1 MHKVKS
7 TLFSFLF
14 LICGNLYSAT
24 TQNTTQG
31 QSPFSSS
38 MKRPMELDFVL
49 SSEQMRDSVSHET
62 SGFYNKMDT
71 SFLYK
76 FNDDDQ
82 VRFYGS
88 SIYMMNNEA
97 ENQFDWDLTEIMYR
111 RKNILTQSKHGVNLE
126 FEGKSYYIL
135 DNERR
140 HRYGYNGAFIPQV
153 IVKRR
158 WKNGFSL
165 EGKARHHFYYR
176 RNGKD
181 STSRGETR
189 LYLTPTYALT
199 HRLYLFNEF
208 KYKHNIKGAKYY
220 SHFARSYRPKKKD
233 TLQVHPGVM
242 YMISRKAMV
251 ELYSETYLMR
261 SHDGELINPDYSR
274 SLVFGGAFYL
284 TAF

>member
-1 MHKVKS
+1 MHRVKS
-7 TLFSFLF
+7 SFTIF
-14 LICGNLYSAT
+14 LILLCGNLYSAT
-24 TQNTTQG
+24 TQNTTQSK
-31 QSPFSSS
+31 SPFSSS
-38 MKRPMELDFVL
+38 SKRPIELDFVL
-49 SSEQMRDSVSHET
+49 STEQTRSSSTHEST
-62 SGFYNKMDT
+62 GYYNKMDT

-82 VRFYGS
+82 VRLYGS
-88 SIYMMNNEA
+88 SIYMLNKEA

-111 RKNILTQSKHGVNLE
+111 RKNILTQSKHGVSLE

-140 HRYGYNGAFIPQV
+140 HRYGYNGAFIPQL

-165 EGKARHHFYYR
+165 EGKVRHHFYYR
-176 RNGKD
+176 KNSKD

-189 LYLTPTYALT
+189 LYLTPTYALS
-199 HRLYLFNEF
+199 HKLFLFNEV
-208 KYKHNIKGAKYY
+208 KYKHNIKGAKYFSHY
-220 SHFARSYRPKKKD
+220 SRSYMSKKKD
-233 TLQVHPGVM
+233 TLQLHPGIM
-242 YMISRKAMV
+242 YMINRKAML
-251 ELYSETYLMR
+251 ELYTETYLMR